1 MAAAMQLPEARVII
15 RKMGRDGEPLVV
27 IDGVS
32 GRADELREA
41 GYAAAYHTCGEFYPG
56 LRTAADATYLD
67 PRTEL
72 LKEIAHKVFGFERI
86 RLAASV
92 YSLLT
97 KQECELAQNQIIAHF
112 DTSGPAIAMI
122 TYLLG
127 PESGGT
133 AFYRHRRTG
142 FEAITP
148 EREEAYRASLVEDN
162 REYGPPPQRYYYGNS
177 ERFELIGEVEARPDR
192 LILYRARQ
200 LHGGVIHT
208 PPGPE
213 LDLRDARLTI
223 VSMLTDW

>member
-1 MAAAMQLPEARVII
+1 MELPEARVII
-15 RKMGRDGEPLVV
+15 HTMGRDGEPLVV

-41 GYAAAYHTCGEFYPG
+41 GYAAAYQTCGEFYPG
-56 LRTAADATYLD
+56 LRTVADAAYLN

-72 LKEIAHKVFGFERI
+72 LKEIALKVFGFQQI

-97 KQECELAQNQIIAHF
+97 KQEHELAENQCIAHF

-148 EREEAYRASLVEDN
+148 DREAAYRAGLIEDN

-177 ERFELIGEVEARPDR
+177 DRFDLIAEVEARPDR
-192 LILYRARQ
+192 LVLYRARQ
-200 LHGGVIHT
+200 LHGGVIPK
-208 PPGPE
+208 PPGP
-213 LDLRDARLTI
+213 DLNLREARLTI